1 MRLKNAERI
10 VAIKVTN
17 PKSEVT
23 ELHNPGDVTWKW
35 PVSRDS
41 RFELIWWGQWMYSTN
56 LVTLL
61 NPLSQKAFGVSQEY
75 QNCN

>member
-1 MRLKNAERI
+1 MWYKNAERI
-10 VAIKVTN
+10 VAIKFTN

-23 ELHNPGDVTWKW
+23 ELHNPSDVTFKW
-35 PVSRDS
+35 PVSWDG

-56 LVTLL
+56 LVRLL
-61 NPLSQKAFGVSQEY
+61 NPLLPKAFGVSQEY